1 MNNVKI
7 VPVRAKN
14 ISLCVKLYSF
24 FHVSYQFSE
33 DFFTFFDGEYGPAMQ
48 HHGFEIVGKDHLG
61 REEIELRAVL

>member
-24 FHVSYQFSE
+24 FLSPKGH
-33 DFFTFFDGEYGPAMQ
+33 D
-48 HHGFEIVGKDHLG
+48 
-61 REEIELRAVL
+61 